1 MQVISTVKNGGQISK
16 QAQALLLQYL
26 LKREGKAVEITVKD
40 ATRPSLNQYG
50 YLYGV
55 VYPILGAWFTA
66 LQGVQYSV
74 EDVDYFL
81 KDRFLS
87 SQKPDPV
94 TGEIRKFVNLKRKA
108 SKSELSAYIE
118 QVLHFASEQGI
129 EIPPAGEYDT
139 YIADIN

>member
-1 MQVISTVKNGGQISK
+1 MQVITTVKDGGKISK

-66 LQGVQYSV
+66 LQGNLYSV
-74 EDVDYFL
+74 EDVDFFF

-87 SQKPDPV
+87 STKPDMI
-94 TGEIRKFVNLKRKA
+94 TGEPRKFVNLKRKS
-108 SKSELSAYIE
+108 SKQELTAYIE
-118 QVLHFASEQGI
+118 QVLMFAAEQGI
-129 EIPPAGEYDT
+129 EIPQAGEYDT
-139 YIADIN
+139 YIADLK